1 MVDKHGTAYVLSMI
15 FENFVEGLNY
25 ATGATN

>member
-1 MVDKHGTAYVLSMI
+1 MVDNHGTAYILCMI

-25 ATGATN
+25 AAGATN